1 MSAAKNISSF
11 RLASLLRLENNPS
24 AAIKLFGNP
33 DPESTNP
40 QKPFRYS
47 LLCYDLIITK
57 LGGSKMIDELDHL
70 PPPAQKQS
78 SQQRFYYCGA
88 FDKAKEV
95 LTRVGEFG
103 KPDACTYNVLISGY
117 SQSGLCPTVHVYAF
131 LIKALCRVG
140 ELSLAFK
147 LKDEVKVDSSIYYT
161 LISLLIKDG
170 RSNEVPEILEE
181 MREKGCEPDKV
192 TYNVLV
198 NGFCVEND
206 LESAYRVLDE
216 MVEKGLKP
224 DVISYNMIL
233 GALFRIRNWKG
244 AYSFEDM
251 PRRGSVP
258 DILSHRIVFYGL
270 CEDLQLEEAV
280 VVLEEML
287 VISSL
292 NEGNAVDAGCCEER
306 GPLKLTLV
314 LIPVYIIMFIRVL
327 CNDLKVKEALKMK
340 HDMLKVYG
348 VFPTVHIYASLI
360 KALCQDGELG
370 LAFKLKDEVKA
381 DSAIYS
387 TLISSLIK
395 AGRSDEVSGILEE
408 MREKGCEPDTV
419 TYNVL
424 INGFC
429 LENDFESAYKVL
441 DDMVEKGLKPDVIS
455 YNMILGALFRIQ
467 NWKEGA
473 YLFEDM
479 PRRGCVPDV
488 LSYRIVFDGLCEG
501 LQFEEAAVI
510 LDEMMF
516 KGYKPRRDRLERF
529 LQRLCESEKMEILGD
544 VISSLNKGN
553 AYDADFWKSV
563 LKGVGRLDFP
573 AKQAR
578 GMNLR
583 VKMVQKKVAV
593 LYHYPCHDGVFAALA
608 AHLYFSANSIPSLFF
623 PNTVYSP
630 ITISKLPLQ
639 DISHL
644 YLLDFTGPPGFVQ
657 QVSPKVDNVVILDHH
672 KTAIESLGDVSS
684 TCKNVTKVLDIGRSG
699 ATIAFD
705 YFTQKL
711 KEESRGNCREM
722 DEFKR
727 MRRVFEYI
735 EDADIWKWNLP
746 ESKAFNSGIID
757 LGIEYNFNQ
766 NSSLFQQLLS
776 LDHDTVINR
785 GRESLS
791 RKRKLIQE
799 ALEQSYEIVLGG
811 GAEEFGRCLAVN
823 EDEIAELRSELG
835 NQLAEKSK
843 GMRLRGVGAVVYRVP
858 ELGDETK
865 LKISLRSVEEEDT
878 TVVSQRFGGGGHKNA
893 SSFLLSSTEFEQWKV
908 KRNSCSYTLN

>member
-1 MSAAKNISSF
+1 MPQYRCQRTINSVN
-11 RLASLLRLENNPS
+11 SLLN
-24 AAIKLFGNP
+24 A
-33 DPESTNP
+33 
-40 QKPFRYS
+40 
-47 LLCYDLIITK
+47 LLK
-57 LGGSKMIDELDHL
+57 
-70 PPPAQKQS
+70 
-78 SQQRFYYCGA
+78 CGA

-117 SQSGLCPTVHVYAF
+117 SQSGCFDEAVKLFDEMVERKVKPTGVTFGTLMHGLCKYLKV
-131 LIKALCRVG
+131 KEALKMN
-140 ELSLAFK
+140 LAFK
-147 LKDEVKVDSSIYYT
+147 LKDEVKVDSTIYYT

-181 MREKGCEPDKV
+181 MREKGWYKPRRERLERFLQRLCENEK
-192 TYNVLV
+192 
-198 NGFCVEND
+198 
-206 LESAYRVLDE
+206 LE
-216 MVEKGLKP
+216 
-224 DVISYNMIL
+224 IL
-233 GALFRIRNWKG
+233 GI
-244 AYSFEDM
+244 
-251 PRRGSVP
+251 
-258 DILSHRIVFYGL
+258 
-270 CEDLQLEEAV
+270 
-280 VVLEEML
+280 

-292 NEGNAVDAGCCEER
+292 NEGNAVDAVKKE
-306 GPLKLTLV
+306 
-314 LIPVYIIMFIRVL
+314 
-327 CNDLKVKEALKMK
+327 VKEALKMK

-395 AGRSDEVSGILEE
+395 AG
-408 MREKGCEPDTV
+408 
-419 TYNVL
+419 
-424 INGFC
+424 
-429 LENDFESAYKVL
+429 
-441 DDMVEKGLKPDVIS
+441 
-455 YNMILGALFRIQ
+455 
-467 NWKEGA
+467 
-473 YLFEDM
+473 
-479 PRRGCVPDV
+479 RRGCVPDV

-578 GMNLR
+578 GMNLG

-608 AHLYFSANSIPSLFF
+608 AHLYFSANSISSLFF

-711 KEESRGNCREM
+711 KEERNCREM

-727 MRRVFEYI
+727 TRRVFEYI

-746 ESKAFNSGIID
+746 ESKAFNSRIID
-757 LGIEYNFNQ
+757 LGIEHNFNQ